1 MKQLLNTLFVTSED
15 VYLSLEQD
23 NVTVLQEE
31 RKLAR
36 IPLRSIESIFCFSY
50 KGASPSLMGKC
61 ADMGVGL
68 HFYSPRG
75 FYYCSILGES
85 NRNVLLRMEQFR
97 KSEDEERSLNIAKS
111 FILAKV
117 YNARWVLERAKRDHG
132 MRVDVERLESAIGQ
146 LIEAMKAAESSV
158 SLDELRGVEGSAA
171 KVYFNVFDELI
182 LREKRDFYF
191 VSRSRRPPLDRMN
204 ALMSFIYSLLTN
216 DCTAALQ
223 GNGLD
228 PYIGFMHV
236 ERPGRPALAL
246 DLMEELRPV
255 LADRFALS
263 LVNTG
268 AVRPKDFDLQEN
280 GSVFLSESGRKKVL
294 SAWQKRK
301 AETIT
306 HPYLKES
313 VSWGLVPYVQ
323 ALLLA
328 RTVRG
333 DLEQYPPFFW
343 K

>member
-1 MKQLLNTLFVTSED
+1 MD
-15 VYLSLEQD
+15 
-23 NVTVLQEE
+23 
-31 RKLAR
+31 
-36 IPLRSIESIFCFSY
+36 
-50 KGASPSLMGKC
+50 
-61 ADMGVGL
+61 
-68 HFYSPRG
+68 
-75 FYYCSILGES
+75 
-85 NRNVLLRMEQFR
+85 
-97 KSEDEERSLNIAKS
+97 IAKS
-111 FILAKV
+111 FILAKI
-117 YNARWVLERAKRDHG
+117 YNTRWVLERAKRDHG
-132 MRVDVERLESAIGQ
+132 MRLDVERLQSSIGQ
-146 LIEAMKAAESSV
+146 LIEAMKVAESSV

-171 KVYFNVFDELI
+171 KVYFSVFDELI
-182 LREKRDFYF
+182 LREKKDFYF

-204 ALMSFIYSLLTN
+204 ALMSFIYSLMTN
-216 DCTAALQ
+216 DCKAALQ

-294 SAWQKRK
+294 AAWQKRK
-301 AETIT
+301 AQDVT
-306 HPYLKES
+306 HPYLKEN
-313 VSWGLVPYVQ
+313 VSWGLVPYAQ

-333 DLEQYPPFFW
+333 DLGQYPPFFW

>member
-75 FYYCSILGES
+75 FYYCSILGEN

-97 KSEDEERSLNIAKS
+97 KSENEERSLSIAKS
-111 FILAKV
+111 FILAKI

-171 KVYFNVFDELI
+171 KVYFSVFDELI
-182 LREKRDFYF
+182 LREKQDFYF

-294 SAWQKRK
+294 AAWQKRK